1 MCTLPPRKGLEI
13 PGDGSAQMPRT
24 FRKCMKLNWNTGG
37 GGGGGGGEGGVVF
50 RKNPFC
56 RKGVDN
62 FMQLHITNL
71 FSLLKSNPRP
81 AVS

>member
-1 MCTLPPRKGLEI
+1 
-13 PGDGSAQMPRT
+13 
-24 FRKCMKLNWNTGG
+24 MKLNWNSGG
-37 GGGGGGGEGGVVF
+37 GGGWGGF
-50 RKNPFC
+50 RKNPFY

-62 FMQLHITNL
+62 FMQLHIINL